1 MQLPNDEA
9 QLVLSKAGLQLLSPG
24 QFPPRAAALRQ
35 LRHCLADCRAVEFAF
50 NGGLPSGA
58 ARVAFGTR
66 REKQRSGVRVCS
78 HIGKPFK
85 AANAEER
92 HCSVAV
98 PSSGLRS
105 AARCSTCCSAPAS
118 FFRWERTARGI
129 GARERRNRS
138 TATFG
143 CRPLEP
149 RAGVGLRR
157 VVARVKPPLSTRMT
171 RSWFTISARADPYS
185 RQPLS
190 CLSCGERAT
199 PCRARRAAA
208 ADGLGG

>member
-1 MQLPNDEA
+1 M
-9 QLVLSKAGLQLLSPG
+9 
-24 QFPPRAAALRQ
+24 
-35 LRHCLADCRAVEFAF
+35 EFAF

-129 GARERRNRS
+129 GVREN
-138 TATFG
+138 
-143 CRPLEP
+143 
-149 RAGVGLRR
+149 VGIEALRR
-157 VVARVKPPLSTRMT
+157 SG
-171 RSWFTISARADPYS
+171 ADLWSHGPES
-185 RQPLS
+185 G
-190 CLSCGERAT
+190 CGASSHV
-199 PCRARRAAA
+199 
-208 ADGLGG
+208 